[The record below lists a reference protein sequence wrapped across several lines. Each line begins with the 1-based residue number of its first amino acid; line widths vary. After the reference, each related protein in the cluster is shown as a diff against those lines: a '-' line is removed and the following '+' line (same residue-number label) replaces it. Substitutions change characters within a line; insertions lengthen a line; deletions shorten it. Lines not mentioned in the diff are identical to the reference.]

1 MRKGPMRM
9 TSSLEISKMASSG
22 VSVVATDDVLL
33 QDKRMDDAQGFH
45 TVSLDEHLP
54 SCPARKKK
62 QPRRVLHCSDGIYE
76 EFSTDE
82 EDEVDEPT
90 VDPKTLTWGP
100 YLWFYTTFMAG
111 RGLAACDFLGEK
123 LAWFFGIT
131 SPKYQYAID
140 EYERMK
146 RQDKEEQEEAER
158 EAEAERTRANQQEAE
173 KVNDMEGGA
182 TATQAEQVEC

>member
-1 MRKGPMRM
+1 M
-9 TSSLEISKMASSG
+9 
-22 VSVVATDDVLL
+22 TDDT
-33 QDKRMDDAQGFH
+33 QGFH

-54 SCPARKKK
+54 SCPAHKKK
-62 QPRRVLHCSDGIYE
+62 KKPRRVLHCSDGIYE

-100 YLWFYTTFMAG
+100 YLWFYTTFVAG
-111 RGLAACDFLGEK
+111 RGLADSVGRVWYCLISCQCIFSVACDFLGEK

-140 EYERMK
+140 EYERMQ

-158 EAEAERTRANQQEAE
+158 EAEAERQRANQQAAE
-173 KVNDMEGGA
+173 QVNDMEGGA
-182 TATQAEQVEC
+182 TATKAEQVEC

>member
-1 MRKGPMRM
+1 M
-9 TSSLEISKMASSG
+9 TSPPEITKMASSG

-54 SCPARKKK
+54 DCPAHKKK

-76 EFSTDE
+76 EYSTDE
-82 EDEVDEPT
+82 EDETDTQQPE

-100 YLWFYTTFMAG
+100 YLWFYTTFVAS

-140 EYERMK
+140 EYERMQ

-158 EAEAERTRANQQEAE
+158 EAEAERQRANQQAAE
-173 KVNDMEGGA
+173 QVNDMEGGA
-182 TATQAEQVEC
+182 TATKAEQVEC